1 MARYIDAERF
11 FDDFTELR
19 DYEYASNEYNADVAP
34 VKHGHWITKPTNGI
48 NAYTCKCSCCGLSIN
63 CDMWRDPIAFDD
75 AEYCLRCGAKMDE
88 EVKN

>member
-34 VKHGHWITKPTNGI
+34 VVHAHWET
-48 NAYTCKCSCCGLSIN
+48 
-63 CDMWRDPIAFDD
+63 DRDD
-75 AEYCLRCGAKMDE
+75 AYSTYAICSHCKDHVFNNDVVRVFGSYCPFCGAKMDE
-88 EVKN
+88 ELEE